1 MVWPAII
8 AAGRPLRA
16 VLSPARRAKK
26 SAQDQM
32 AFQERMSSTSY
43 QRSMADMKAA
53 GLNPILAYQQGG
65 ASTPAGAGYQIPNF
79 IEEGLSSA
87 RQTSMVR
94 AEVDNLRAQTKTQ
107 ETLSTLQQAQSRLAA
122 QQETTSA
129 AQARR
134 ELAAER
140 QLDAQTIKTG
150 YDALVSQQNVNTA
163 KAEAALRTLEL
174 QRSARFGESRIGKEM
189 EGLTRGIGT
198 AGSYLGDLGKDVYRW
213 WKGEIDKSKGKGK

>member
-8 AAGRPLRA
+8 AAGASLA
-16 VLSPARRAKK
+16 GGLISGSQSKK

-163 KAEAALRTLEL
+163 KAEAALRTRTSTVGPIRRKPHR
-174 QRSARFGESRIGKEM
+174 QGNGGSHARHWNSRK
-189 EGLTRGIGT
+189 LSR
-198 AGSYLGDLGKDVYRW
+198 
-213 WKGEIDKSKGKGK
+213 